1 MSPVF
6 RCQGEYTFKIYSNEE
21 ERMHIHVICGR
32 HEAKY
37 WLEPKVE
44 LAKNSGFSK
53 HELNDIQKI
62 VEKNA
67 ERFKE
72 QYKQHIGK
80 RLDD

>member
-6 RCQGEYTFKIYSNEE
+6 GRESSYVFKICYNEE
-21 ERMHIHVICGR
+21 ERMHIPVLVDG
-32 HEAKY
+32 HEAKF

-62 VEKNA
+62 VEKHA

-72 QYKQHIGK
+72 QYQQHIGK
-80 RLDD
+80 RIND

>member
-6 RCQGEYTFKIYSNEE
+6 GRESSYVFKIYSNEE
-21 ERMHIHVICGR
+21 ERMHIHVLGYGN
-32 HEAKY
+32 EANF

-67 ERFKE
+67 ERFKK
-72 QYKQHIGK
+72 QYREHISK